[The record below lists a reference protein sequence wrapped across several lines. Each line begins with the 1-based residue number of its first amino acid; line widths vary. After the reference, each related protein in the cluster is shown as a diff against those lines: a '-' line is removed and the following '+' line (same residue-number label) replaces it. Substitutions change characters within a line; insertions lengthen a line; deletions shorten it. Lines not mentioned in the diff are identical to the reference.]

1 MVLLLFFT
9 LLVLSLSHWLFE
21 PLLRGLTP
29 VLSFAGLGWVLLG
42 LGLWLLAGASSDE
55 PPRHP
60 KP

>member
-1 MVLLLFFT
+1 
-9 LLVLSLSHWLFE
+9 
-21 PLLRGLTP
+21 LLRGLTP